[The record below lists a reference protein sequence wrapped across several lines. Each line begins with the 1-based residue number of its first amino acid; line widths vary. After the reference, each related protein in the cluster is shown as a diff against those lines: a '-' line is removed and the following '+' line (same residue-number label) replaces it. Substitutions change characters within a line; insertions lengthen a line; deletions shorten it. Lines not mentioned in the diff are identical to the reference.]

1 MAVRTRDVLH
11 HFLKGGVGS
20 NGQGEQLEGDILSRA
35 RAGDERAFLAL
46 HRAANPGLLRY
57 LTVLAGDQAMTVA
70 DQTWHEVSADLV
82 GFEGDLEQ
90 FRGWVA
96 AIARRRALDLVA
108 VRGRQVGPDQDDPG
122 GAGDLHPPQ
131 TRRALELIAQL
142 PLQQSEVVLLRT
154 VVGLDEAATA
164 AVLGLRRSRVRSA
177 ARRAFASLGVRLTL
191 AVPGRRP
198 SRPAEQVS
206 LTLPHARRPVS
217 GDLTPPRG
225 LAVPS

>member
-1 MAVRTRDVLH
+1 L
-11 HFLKGGVGS
+11 
-20 NGQGEQLEGDILSRA
+20 NGQGGQLEGDVLSRA

-46 HRAANPGLLRY
+46 YRAANPGLLRY

-96 AIARRRALDLVA
+96 TVARRRALDLVA
-108 VRGRQVGPDQDDPG
+108 ARGRHDGSVRESSPEGV
-122 GAGDLHPPQ
+122 ADLHPPQ

-142 PLQQSEVVLLRT
+142 PLRQSEVLLLRT

-164 AVLGLRRSRVRSA
+164 TVLGLRRCRVRSA
-177 ARRAFASLGVRLTL
+177 ARRAFASLGVRLAL

-198 SRPAEQVS
+198 ARPAEPVTV
-206 LTLPHARRPVS
+206 TLPNARRPVS
-217 GDLTPPRG
+217 GELTPPRG